1 MNANAFIVDS
11 DLQISGLDRHGINRL
26 ATHWP
31 FRPSLGIGTVGGLL
45 LRICCIECVRHR
57 AGNGSVGHT
66 DHRLLKSDTDLH
78 VDIGLLASVVGIPII
93 HLVIDG
99 MASCSKKASRV

>member
-1 MNANAFIVDS
+1 MNVNAFIVDS
-11 DLQISGLDRHGINRL
+11 DLQISGLDRYGMYRL

-45 LRICCIECVRHR
+45 LMICCIECVRHR
-57 AGNGSVGHT
+57 GGNGSVGHT
-66 DHRLLKSDTDLH
+66 KHRLLKSDTDLH
-78 VDIGLLASVVGIPII
+78 VDIGLSMCVVGIPII
-93 HLVIDG
+93 HLVSDG